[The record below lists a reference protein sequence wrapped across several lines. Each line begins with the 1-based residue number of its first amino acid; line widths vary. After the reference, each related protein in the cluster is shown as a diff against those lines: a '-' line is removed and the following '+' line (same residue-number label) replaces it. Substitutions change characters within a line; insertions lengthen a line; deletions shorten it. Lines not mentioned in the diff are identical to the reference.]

1 MRYCLNLPI
10 GGEAAHPRT
19 LADFAATAENAGW
32 DAVFVEDYIV
42 YQNRQDLPAYDPW
55 VALAAMAAAT
65 SRIRL
70 GTMVTPL
77 ARRRPWKLARETV
90 TLDHLSN
97 GRLTLCVGVGDPL
110 DFTYAAFAEETD
122 VRARAAIVDEAL
134 EVLTGMWSGQPFS
147 YHGHHFQVSEITCL
161 PRPVQQP
168 RIPIWIGGA
177 YPNSG
182 PLRRAARWDGAVL
195 YPAAEPGSA
204 TDSEQPLTPPA
215 GGRDPGLYRR
225 PPDQPRAFR
234 HHRRGTQTRAGPRP
248 HSRAD
253 TPVRPGRRH
262 MVQAHPAHSLQARP
276 RECSHECSQGIRQ
289 GRTTEH
295 CHRPSG
301 QAGVRVTR
309 TSRELV
315 NDRSARGRCEPAR
328 ACCVPDRVVIRG
340 Q

>member
-10 GGEAAHPRT
+10 GGEAAYPRT

-134 EVLTGMWSGQPFS
+134 EVLTGMWSGQRTTH
-147 YHGHHFQVSEITCL
+147 HGHHFQVSEITCL

-195 YPAAEPGSA
+195 YQRPSRAAPQTARATTPQQVAAIRDFIDAHGPAQGLSTSSPG
-204 TDSEQPLTPPA
+204 DPDA
-215 GGRDPGLYRR
+215 GR
-225 PPDQPRAFR
+225 
-234 HHRRGTQTRAGPRP
+234 TQTTLA
-248 HSRAD
+248 S
-253 TPVRPGRRH
+253 
-262 MVQAHPAHSLQARP
+262 
-276 RECSHECSQGIRQ
+276 
-289 GRTTEH
+289 
-295 CHRPSG
+295 
-301 QAGVRVTR
+301 
-309 TSRELV
+309 
-315 NDRSARGRCEPAR
+315 
-328 ACCVPDRVVIRG
+328 
-340 Q
+340 